1 MKSQVTSRSSDVSPQ
16 PRNDND
22 EADARRAVHGRVR
35 RFLHLY
41 HLPAPQEA
49 VGRDEHA
56 RIAVAQ
62 PAGDRVTRVARE
74 DGRVDRADRG
84 HGERGDGALGRQWQ
98 KDSHAITGFDPECA
112 EAGGAAP
119 HRGVQLAV
127 GESPRR
133 ALLALEDDRR
143 ARRIVAQRRCDE
155 VHSAAEPP
163 GGPGDAAGRIE
174 HAVVRLLPNQSEVTL
189 HCAPEALQIFD
200 GPAVQRG
207 KILVAVGRG
216 ELTQP
221 AAREVALGGGPGE
234 HHSNEPSFGVV
245 L

>member
-1 MKSQVTSRSSDVSPQ
+1 MLSSAPCAIMKSQVTSRSRSRTFRPNRGTTITRRTLGAPSTAASAVSFIGITC
-16 PRNDND
+16 PR
-22 EADARRAVHGRVR
+22 RRKPSAVMST
-35 RFLHLY
+35 LASQY
-41 HLPAPQEA
+41 
-49 VGRDEHA
+49 
-56 RIAVAQ
+56 
-62 PAGDRVTRVARE
+62 
-74 DGRVDRADRG
+74 
-84 HGERGDGALGRQWQ
+84 
-98 KDSHAITGFDPECA
+98 
-112 EAGGAAP
+112 
-119 HRGVQLAV
+119 RGVQLAV

-143 ARRIVAQRRCDE
+143 ARRIVAQCRCDE

-163 GGPGDAAGRIE
+163 GGPGDAAGRIV

-200 GPAVQRG
+200 GPPVQRG
-207 KILVAVGRG
+207 KVLVAVGRG

-234 HHSNEPSFGVV
+234 RHSNEPSFGVV